1 MSACVA
7 IGAKVQVSDYLLWLS
22 IALKVSF
29 AATVVVSAAAVAER
43 SGPLVAGLIMAMP
56 ISVGP
61 AYVMLALTTSPQFI
75 AACALGSVAANIAVA
90 AFGMVY
96 VLLARR
102 MPMPASLGLALLALF
117 IVAWLEQHWD
127 PAPLPLLMVSSL
139 ALVISSLATRHAL
152 SGRKLL
158 AGATRWFDLPLR
170 ALFVG
175 LVAGAV
181 VTLSHSIGPDWTGLL
196 AAFPLVLTSSIIL
209 MQPRVGAAATAAAL
223 ATAIQGIVIYPFA
236 FLLIHW
242 FSVDWGVWW
251 AFLGALVAI
260 VGWAA
265 LVFAWRAP
273 RSAMRL

>member
-1 MSACVA
+1 M
-7 IGAKVQVSDYLLWLS
+7 QLSDYPLWLA
-22 IALKVSF
+22 IALKVIF
-29 AATVVVSAAAVAER
+29 AATVVVSAAAMAER
-43 SGPLVAGLIMAMP
+43 SGPLIAGLIMAMP
-56 ISVGP
+56 VSVGP
-61 AYVMLALTTSPQFI
+61 TYVMLALTTPPHFI
-75 AACALGSVAANIAVA
+75 AAAALGSVAANTAVA

-102 MPMPASLGLALLALF
+102 MPMAASLGLALLALF
-117 IVAWLEQHWD
+117 LVAWLLQRWN
-127 PAPLPLLMVSSL
+127 PAPLPLLLVSTL

-181 VTLSHSIGPDWTGLL
+181 VTLSHTIGPDWTGLL

-236 FLLIHW
+236 FLLIYW
-242 FSVDWGVWW
+242 FSMDLGVWW
-251 AFLGALVAI
+251 AYLVALATI

-273 RSAMRL
+273 RGALRQ

>member
-1 MSACVA
+1 MSDAP
-7 IGAKVQVSDYLLWLS
+7 LWLS
-22 IALKVSF
+22 IALKVVF
-29 AATVVVSAAAVAER
+29 AATVVLSAAAMAEK

-61 AYVMLALTTSPQFI
+61 AYVMLALTASPQFV
-75 AACALGSVAANIAVA
+75 AASALGSVAANTAVA

-102 MPMPASLGLALLALF
+102 MPMVASLGLALLALF
-117 IVAWLEQHWD
+117 AVAWLERHWN
-127 PAPLPLLMVSSL
+127 PAPLPLLLVSTL

-152 SGRKLL
+152 SGGKLP
-158 AGATRWFDLPLR
+158 AGAKRWFDLPLR

-175 LVAGAV
+175 LVAGVV
-181 VTLSHSIGPDWTGLL
+181 VTLSHTIGPDWTGLL
-196 AAFPLVLTSSIIL
+196 AAFPLVLTTSIIL

-223 ATAIQGIVIYPFA
+223 ATAMQGIVIYPFA
-236 FLLIHW
+236 FVLIYW

-251 AFLGALVAI
+251 AFLAALATI

-273 RSAMRL
+273 RV

>member
-1 MSACVA
+1 M
-7 IGAKVQVSDYLLWLS
+7 SDYPLWLS
-22 IALKVSF
+22 IALKMIF
-29 AATVVVSAAAVAER
+29 AATVVVSAAIMAER

-61 AYVMLALTTSPQFI
+61 TYVMLALAKPPQFI
-75 AACALGSVAANIAVA
+75 AVSALGSVAANTAVA

-102 MPMPASLGLALLALF
+102 VPMAASLGLALLALF
-117 IVAWLEQHWD
+117 VVAWLEQRWS
-127 PAPLPLLMVSSL
+127 PAPLPVLLLSTA
-139 ALVISSLATRHAL
+139 ALVTSSLATRHAL

-158 AGATRWFDLPLR
+158 AGAKRWFDLPLR

-175 LVAGAV
+175 LVAGTV
-181 VTLSHSIGPDWTGLL
+181 VTLSHTIGPEWTGLL

-209 MQPRVGAAATAAAL
+209 MQPRVGAAATAAAI
-223 ATAIQGIVIYPFA
+223 ATAIQGIVIYPLA

-251 AFLGALVAI
+251 AYLAALATI

-273 RSAMRL
+273 RAAIRP

>member
-1 MSACVA
+1 M
-7 IGAKVQVSDYLLWLS
+7 QVSDYPLWLT
-22 IALKVSF
+22 IALKVIF
-29 AATVVVSAAAVAER
+29 AATVVVSAATMAER

-61 AYVMLALTTSPQFI
+61 AYLMLALTTPPQFI
-75 AACALGSVAANIAVA
+75 AAAALGSVAANTAVA

-102 MPMPASLGLALLALF
+102 MPMPASLGLALIALF
-117 IVAWLEQHWD
+117 LVAWFEQRWN
-127 PAPLPLLMVSSL
+127 PAPLPLLMMSTL
-139 ALVISSLATRHAL
+139 ALVISSLVTRHAL

-158 AGATRWFDLPLR
+158 AGAKRWFDLPLR
-170 ALFVG
+170 ALLVG

-181 VTLSHSIGPDWTGLL
+181 VTLSHTIGPDWTGLL

-223 ATAIQGIVIYPFA
+223 ATAIQGIVIYPLA
-236 FLLIHW
+236 FLLIYW

-251 AFLGALVAI
+251 AFLAALATI
-260 VGWAA
+260 VGWAG
-265 LVFAWRAP
+265 LVYAWRAP
-273 RSAMRL
+273 RGFGRG